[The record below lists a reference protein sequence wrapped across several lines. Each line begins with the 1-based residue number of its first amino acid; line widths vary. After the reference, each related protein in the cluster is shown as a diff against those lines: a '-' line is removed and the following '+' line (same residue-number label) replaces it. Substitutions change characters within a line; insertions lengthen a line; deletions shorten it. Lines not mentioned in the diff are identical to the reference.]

1 MRAAA
6 LSLMLL
12 CAGCRRDMADQ
23 AKEKPMAAES
33 FFADGMASR
42 TPPAHTVARGQLR
55 DDPSFF
61 TGKAG
66 DKFVTSL
73 PMPLTSGLLARGRE
87 RYDIYCSVCHD
98 RAGEGRG
105 MIVERGFPAPPSL
118 HIDRLREADI
128 GWFFEVITNGH
139 GVMYSY
145 ASRVDPGE
153 RWAIAAYIRA
163 LQLSQHAS
171 LADAGPAAQSR
182 LEGQAP

>member
-1 MRAAA
+1 
-6 LSLMLL
+6 
-12 CAGCRRDMADQ
+12 
-23 AKEKPMAAES
+23 
-33 FFADGMASR
+33 
-42 TPPAHTVARGQLR
+42 
-55 DDPSFF
+55 
-61 TGKAG
+61 
-66 DKFVTSL
+66 
-73 PMPLTSGLLARGRE
+73 
-87 RYDIYCSVCHD
+87 
-98 RAGEGRG
+98 

-171 LADAGPAAQSR
+171 LADAGPATQSR